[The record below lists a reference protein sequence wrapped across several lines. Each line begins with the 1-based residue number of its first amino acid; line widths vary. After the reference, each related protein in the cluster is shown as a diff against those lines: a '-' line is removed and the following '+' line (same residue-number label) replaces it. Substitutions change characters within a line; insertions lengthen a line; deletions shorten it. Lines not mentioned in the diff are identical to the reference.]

1 MKRMIKQRLPLPVA
15 VLLTRSMFL
24 IRSACLA
31 VFTALFLVLVS
42 CYGVLTPAWADDP
55 SDDPDD
61 NQVYVNQL
69 PDSSFLYETSIADLA
84 QADSF
89 YEGQV
94 VLVQGEVVG
103 DRIND
108 ASQDDLCWITLQ
120 DTDADNPSVV
130 SVVMTKDQTSII
142 DTYGAYGKTG
152 TTLQV
157 RGIFHLQC
165 SVHQGMSDIHVDE
178 VSAVAPG
185 ATVESPVDKRFVV
198 LAVISVLAGLGL
210 MGIYRIQRERLR

>member
-1 MKRMIKQRLPLPVA
+1 MRSLLKQRRV
-15 VLLTRSMFL
+15 VRLLAL
-24 IRSACLA
+24 LWGA
-31 VFTALFLVLVS
+31 VFLTLVAGGLNS
-42 CYGVLTPAWADDP
+42 SYAWADEG
-55 SDDPDD
+55 SEGLSGD

-103 DRIND
+103 DCIND
-108 ASQDDLCWITLQ
+108 ESQSNYCWITLQ
-120 DTDADNPSVV
+120 DTNADNPAVV
-130 SVVMTKDQTSII
+130 AVVMTKEQASII
-142 DTYGAYGKTG
+142 DTYGAYQKTG
-152 TTLQV
+152 TILQV

-165 SVHQGMSDIHVDE
+165 SAHQGMSDIHVSE

-185 ATVESPVDKRFVV
+185 SVIEHSFDERLFIA
-198 LAVISVLAGLGL
+198 AVAAIVIGPACVGLYHL
-210 MGIYRIQRERLR
+210 RRERMR

>member
-1 MKRMIKQRLPLPVA
+1 MKAMNKQQSASLRRWAAWV
-15 VLLTRSMFL
+15 VLALM
-24 IRSACLA
+24 LA
-31 VFTALFLVLVS
+31 ALLV
-42 CYGVLTPAWADDP
+42 TPAMAWADDP
-55 SDDPDD
+55 AEDGSDD

-69 PDSSFLYETSIADLA
+69 PDSSFLYETTIADLS

-108 ASQDDLCWITLQ
+108 ESQAGYCWITLQ
-120 DTDADNPSVV
+120 DTKTENPSVIA
-130 SVVMTKDQTSII
+130 VVMTKDQTSII
-142 DTYGAYGKTG
+142 DTYGAYGKVG

-157 RGIFHLQC
+157 RGIFHLKC
-165 SVHQGMSDIHVDE
+165 GLHQGMSDIHVDA

-185 ATVESPVDKRFVV
+185 TTLEKPVDRKMLA
-198 LAVISVLAGLGL
+198 LAVISVVAGLAL
-210 MGIYRIQRERLR
+210 MGMYRVQRERMR